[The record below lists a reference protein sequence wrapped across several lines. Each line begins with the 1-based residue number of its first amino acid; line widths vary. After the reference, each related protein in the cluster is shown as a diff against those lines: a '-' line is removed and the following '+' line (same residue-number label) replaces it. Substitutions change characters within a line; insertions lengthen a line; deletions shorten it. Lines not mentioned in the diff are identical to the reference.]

1 MSSAAFSK
9 TRLARLH
16 DALASHVSPGGVPG
30 IVALVSRRGET
41 HVEALGQQSL
51 EADAP
56 MRRDTIFRLASVT
69 KPIAAAAAMILVEET
84 KLRLDEPV
92 DRYLPE
98 LVNRRVLKS
107 LDSPLDDTVPARR
120 PITLRDLLTFRLG
133 FGAIMAA
140 PGTYPIQQA
149 VADAGLAPGPGLP
162 TLTPDD
168 WMARLGSLPLMHQP
182 GERWLYHTGFDIL
195 GVLIARAAGQP
206 LDTFMAERLFT
217 PVGMLDAGFHVP
229 LAKMDRFATCYRID
243 DATGKL
249 SVWDEARGGQWSRAP
264 VFPGGGGGMVAT
276 ADDCLA
282 FGRMMR
288 DFGRPHG
295 TQEGAD
301 RLLARPTIE
310 AMTTDQLTPE
320 QKAASPFFPGF
331 WDNRGWGFGVAITTR
346 RDGPA
351 SVPGQYGWIGGT
363 GTTLRIDPREG
374 IVAVLLTQRLMRSA
388 DDTKISDDFL
398 TLAYQAIDN

>member
-1 MSSAAFSK
+1 MSRSGGFSH
-9 TRLARLH
+9 ARLGRLSDVLRGYVDSGAVAGAVGLICRH
-16 DALASHVSPGGVPG
+16 DEIHAEVVGVQDLAAG
-30 IVALVSRRGET
+30 T
-41 HVEALGQQSL
+41 
-51 EADAP
+51 P

-84 KLRLDEPV
+84 RLRLDEPV
-92 DRYLPE
+92 DRHLPE
-98 LVNRRVLKS
+98 LANRRVLRS
-107 LDSPLDDTVPARR
+107 LDSRIDDTVPAHR

-149 VADAGLAPGPGLP
+149 VADAGLAPGPGLS

-182 GERWLYHTGFDIL
+182 GERWMYHTGFDVL

-206 LDTFMAERLFT
+206 LDTFMAERISAPL
-217 PVGMLDAGFHVP
+217 GMLDTGFEVP
-229 LAKMDRFATCYRID
+229 LAKMDRFATCYRAD
-243 DATGKL
+243 ETTGKL
-249 SVWDEARGGQWSRAP
+249 AVWDEARGGQWARAP
-264 VFPGGGGGMVAT
+264 VFPGAGGGLVAT

-288 DFGRPHG
+288 DLGRCG
-295 TQEGAD
+295 TG
-301 RLLARPTIE
+301 RLLARSTVE
-310 AMTTDQLTPE
+310 AMTTDQITPA
-320 QKAASPFFPGF
+320 QKAASPFVPGF
-331 WDNRGWGFGVAITTR
+331 WDNTGWGFGVAITLHR
-346 RDGPA
+346 NGPA
-351 SVPGQYGWIGGT
+351 SVPGQYGWMGGT
-363 GTTLRIDPREG
+363 GTTLGIDPQEG

-398 TLAYQAIDN
+398 ALTYQAIDD

>member
-1 MSSAAFSK
+1 MSRSGGFS
-9 TRLARLH
+9 RARLGRLS
-16 DALASHVSPGGVPG
+16 DALRAYVDSGA
-30 IVALVSRRGET
+30 VAGAVGLICRHDEVHAEVVGLQD
-41 HVEALGQQSL
+41 LG
-51 EADAP
+51 ARTP

-92 DRYLPE
+92 DRHLPE
-98 LVNRRVLKS
+98 LANRRVLRS
-107 LDSPLDDTVPARR
+107 LDAQIDDTVPAHR

-206 LDTFMAERLFT
+206 LDTFMAERIFAPL
-217 PVGMLDAGFHVP
+217 GMPDAGFHVP

-243 DATGKL
+243 EATEKL
-249 SVWDEARGGQWSRAP
+249 AVWDEARGGQWSRAP
-264 VFPGGGGGMVAT
+264 VFPGAGGGLVAT

-288 DFGRPHG
+288 DLGRYG
-295 TQEGAD
+295 TN
-301 RLLARPTIE
+301 RLLARSTVE
-310 AMTTDQLTPE
+310 AMTADQLTPA

-331 WDNRGWGFGVAITTR
+331 WDNNGWGFGVAITLH

-351 SVPGQYGWIGGT
+351 SVPGQYGWMGGT
-363 GTTLRIDPREG
+363 GTTLRIDPQEG
-374 IVAVLLTQRLMRSA
+374 IVAVLLTQRLMRST

-398 TLAYQAIDN
+398 TLAYQAIDD

>member
-1 MSSAAFSK
+1 
-9 TRLARLH
+9 
-16 DALASHVSPGGVPG
+16 
-30 IVALVSRRGET
+30 
-41 HVEALGQQSL
+41 
-51 EADAP
+51 

-92 DRYLPE
+92 DRHLPE
-98 LVNRRVLKS
+98 LANRRVLRS
-107 LDSPLDDTVPARR
+107 LDSQIDDTVPAHR

-149 VADAGLAPGPGLP
+149 VTDAGLAPGAGLS

-182 GERWLYHTGFDIL
+182 GERWMYHTGFDVL

-206 LDTFMAERLFT
+206 LDTFMAERVFAPL
-217 PVGMLDAGFHVP
+217 GMRDTGFEVP
-229 LAKMDRFATCYRID
+229 LASMDRFATCYRVD
-243 DATGKL
+243 EATGKL
-249 SVWDEARGGQWSRAP
+249 AVWDEARGGQWSRAP
-264 VFPGGGGGMVAT
+264 VFPGAGGGLVAT

-288 DFGRPHG
+288 DLGRYG
-295 TQEGAD
+295 TD
-301 RLLARPTIE
+301 RLLARSTVE
-310 AMTTDQLTPE
+310 AMTTDQLTPA

-331 WDNRGWGFGVAITTR
+331 WDGNGWGFGVAITTHR
-346 RDGPA
+346 GGPA
-351 SVPGQYGWIGGT
+351 SVPGQFGWIGGT
-363 GTTLRIDPREG
+363 GTTLRIDPQEG

-388 DDTKISDDFL
+388 DDTKIGDDFL

>member
-1 MSSAAFSK
+1 MFRSGGFSRA
-9 TRLARLH
+9 RLARLS
-16 DALASHVSPGGVPG
+16 DALRGYVDSGAVAGA
-30 IVALVSRRGET
+30 VALLCRDDEVHAEVVGVQDLAAGT
-41 HVEALGQQSL
+41 
-51 EADAP
+51 P

-69 KPIAAAAAMILVEET
+69 KPIAAAAAMLLVEET

-92 DRYLPE
+92 DRLLPE
-98 LVNRRVLKS
+98 LANRRVLKS
-107 LDSPLDDTVPARR
+107 LDSPPDDTVPAHR

-162 TLTPDD
+162 TLAPDD

-182 GERWLYHTGFDIL
+182 GECWMYHTGFDIL

-206 LDTFMAERLFT
+206 LDTFMAERLFA
-217 PVGMLDAGFHVP
+217 PLGMFDAGFHVP

-243 DATGKL
+243 DAGKL
-249 SVWDEARGGQWSRAP
+249 GVWDEARGGQWSRAP
-264 VFPGGGGGMVAT
+264 VFPGAGGGLVAT

-288 DFGRPHG
+288 DFGRSG
-295 TQEGAD
+295 SS
-301 RLLARPTIE
+301 RLLARPTVE
-310 AMTTDQLTPE
+310 AMTTDQLTSE

-331 WDNRGWGFGVAITTR
+331 WDNRGWGFGVAITTH
-346 RDGPA
+346 RDGPS
-351 SVPGQYGWIGGT
+351 SVPGNYGWIGGT

>member
-1 MSSAAFSK
+1 MSRSGGFS
-9 TRLARLH
+9 RARLGRLS
-16 DALASHVSPGGVPG
+16 DALRGYVDSGAVAGAVGLICRHDEVHAEVVGVQD
-30 IVALVSRRGET
+30 
-41 HVEALGQQSL
+41 LG
-51 EADAP
+51 AGTP

-92 DRYLPE
+92 DRHLPE
-98 LVNRRVLKS
+98 LANRRVLRS
-107 LDSPLDDTVPARR
+107 LDSRIDDTVPAHR

-149 VADAGLAPGPGLP
+149 VADAGLAPGPGLS

-182 GERWLYHTGFDIL
+182 GERWMYHTGFDVL
-195 GVLIARAAGQP
+195 GVLIARATGQP
-206 LDTFMAERLFT
+206 LDTFMAERIFAPL
-217 PVGMLDAGFHVP
+217 GMPDTGFQVP
-229 LAKMDRFATCYRID
+229 LARMGRFATCYRTD
-243 DATGKL
+243 EATGKL
-249 SVWDEARGGQWSRAP
+249 AVWDEARGGQWARTP
-264 VFPGGGGGMVAT
+264 VFPGAGGGLVAT

-288 DFGRPHG
+288 DLGRYG
-295 TQEGAD
+295 TD
-301 RLLARPTIE
+301 RLLARSTVQ
-310 AMTTDQLTPE
+310 AMTTDQLTPA
-320 QKAASPFFPGF
+320 QKAASPFVPGF
-331 WDNRGWGFGVAITTR
+331 WDNTGWGFGVAITLHR
-346 RDGPA
+346 NGPT

-363 GTTLRIDPREG
+363 GTTLRIDPQEG

-388 DDTKISDDFL
+388 DDTKIGDDFL
-398 TLAYQAIDN
+398 ALTYQAIDD

>member
-1 MSSAAFSK
+1 MSRSGGFS
-9 TRLARLH
+9 RARLGRLS
-16 DALASHVSPGGVPG
+16 DALRAYVDSGA
-30 IVALVSRRGET
+30 VAGAVGLICRHDEVHAEVVGLQD
-41 HVEALGQQSL
+41 LG
-51 EADAP
+51 ARTP

-92 DRYLPE
+92 DRHLPE
-98 LVNRRVLKS
+98 LANRRVLRS
-107 LDSPLDDTVPARR
+107 LDAQIDDTVPAHR

-182 GERWLYHTGFDIL
+182 GERWMYHTGSDIL

-206 LDTFMAERLFT
+206 LDTFMAERIFAPL
-217 PVGMLDAGFHVP
+217 GMPDAGFHVP

-243 DATGKL
+243 EATEKL
-249 SVWDEARGGQWSRAP
+249 AVWDEARGGQWSRAP
-264 VFPGGGGGMVAT
+264 VFPGAGGGLVAT

-288 DFGRPHG
+288 DLGRYG
-295 TQEGAD
+295 TN
-301 RLLARPTIE
+301 RLLARSTVE
-310 AMTTDQLTPE
+310 AMTADQLTPA

-331 WDNRGWGFGVAITTR
+331 WDNNGWGFGVAITLH

-363 GTTLRIDPREG
+363 GTTLRIDPQEG
-374 IVAVLLTQRLMRSA
+374 IVAVLLTQRLMRST

-398 TLAYQAIDN
+398 TLAYQAIDD